1 MLTLTLY
8 FWKKFRN
15 LNLESIYKLQ
25 MGKFICIHTNW
36 AYFLIAS
43 INTDVFSDTP
53 GALLH
58 MALEDRSSFIYPIA
72 GPI

>member
-43 INTDVFSDTP
+43 ILMFLVKRQVHSYIW
-53 GALLH
+53 H
-58 MALEDRSSFIYPIA
+58 
-72 GPI
+72 

>member
-1 MLTLTLY
+1 MY
-8 FWKKFRN
+8 P
-15 LNLESIYKLQ
+15 YKL
-25 MGKFICIHTNW
+25 GLLPDSF
-36 AYFLIAS
+36 
-43 INTDVFSDTP
+43 NTDVFSDTP

>member
-8 FWKKFRN
+8 FRKKFRN

-25 MGKFICIHTNW
+25 MGKFM
-36 AYFLIAS
+36 YPYKSGLLPDSF
-43 INTDVFSDTP
+43 NTDAFIDTP